1 MPGKPS
7 DKQPAT
13 EQLALQESSPNLAK
27 LILLDIL
34 TTGRWPLLLL
44 IAIFSSAMAVVFATH
59 HTRQAIAEREMA
71 SVEHDRLDNEWRN
84 LILEENA
91 LSEHSR
97 VQDMALEDLQMLR
110 PDIAHEV
117 VVSLP

>member
-1 MPGKPS
+1 MP
-7 DKQPAT
+7 DKQ
-13 EQLALQESSPNLAK
+13 PNLAK

-34 TTGRWPLLLL
+34 TAGRLPLLLL
-44 IAIFSSAMAVVFATH
+44 LVIFASAMAVVFATH
-59 HTRQAIAEREMA
+59 HTRQLIAERELA
-71 SVEHDRLDNEWRN
+71 SVERDRLNNEWRN

-97 VQDMALEDLQMLR
+97 VQEMAAEELQMIR
-110 PDIAHEV
+110 PDISNEV